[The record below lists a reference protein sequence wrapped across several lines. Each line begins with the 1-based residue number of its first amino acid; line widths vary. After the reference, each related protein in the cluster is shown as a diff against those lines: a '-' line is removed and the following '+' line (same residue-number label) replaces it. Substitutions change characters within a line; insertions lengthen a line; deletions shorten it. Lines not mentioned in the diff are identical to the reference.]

1 MRPTLSAA
9 LSFALIAAPASAA
22 SPCDFLAEA
31 IDKRFEAG
39 TPARE
44 VGREL
49 VLGEIPGA
57 RLPRPSPGSVTV
69 GDFRYEAG
77 RGARI
82 ADVPHAPGVRFV
94 ELRDGT
100 ARCQVFDLYRRVE
113 GKVRALSNAG
123 IGQDE
128 SAFCGLSAARP
139 LGVRGKPYVAQVLGF
154 GPDLTLHPVSAR
166 GLAAPVCA
174 LAFETRFDG
183 RIDALEPNDAPAVQ
197 ARRVAMAALE
207 AALPAIADT
216 FHRPERRIP
225 LPGARVLNGESD
237 ALAVEFAAAEGRY
250 IVRIAGEDEDGARFA
265 VRLARVFPELG
276 GRERALASF
285 VYAGER
291 RFVRALS
298 RQAEL
303 R

>member
-9 LSFALIAAPASAA
+9 LSFALIAAPVSAA
-22 SPCDFLAEA
+22 SPCDALAEA
-31 IDKRFEAG
+31 INSRFAAG
-39 TPARE
+39 TLARE

-57 RLPRPSPGSVTV
+57 RLSRPSPGSVTV

-77 RGARI
+77 QGARI
-82 ADVPHAPGVRFV
+82 GDVPHAPGVRFV

-139 LGVRGKPYVAQVLGF
+139 LGIGGKPYVAQVLGF
-154 GPDLTLHPVSAR
+154 GPDLTLHPVTAR
-166 GLAAPVCA
+166 GMAAPVCA

-183 RIDALEPNDAPAVQ
+183 RIDALEPNDAAAVQ
-197 ARRVAMAALE
+197 ARRAAMAVLE
-207 AALPAIADT
+207 PALPAIADS
-216 FHRPERRIP
+216 FYRAERRIP
-225 LPGARVLNGESD
+225 LPGARLLNAEPGS
-237 ALAVEFAAAEGRY
+237 LAVEFAAAEGRY
-250 IVRIAGEDEDGARFA
+250 IARVSGEGDEGTRFA
-265 VRLARVFPELG
+265 ARLARVFPELG

-285 VYAGER
+285 VYAGDR

-298 RQAEL
+298 RHAEL